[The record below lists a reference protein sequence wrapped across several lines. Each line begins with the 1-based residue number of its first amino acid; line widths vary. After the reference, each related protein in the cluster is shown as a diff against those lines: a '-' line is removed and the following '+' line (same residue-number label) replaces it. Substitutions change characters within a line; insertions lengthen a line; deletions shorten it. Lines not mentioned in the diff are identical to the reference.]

1 MSFTGKKQKTS
12 LYYIFNVNSMKTND
26 VNKKVDRTTIITIL
40 TIYYALY
47 QYPLSIILAKV
58 GVTACRAVI
67 ILDKNINN
75 FGQF

>member
-1 MSFTGKKQKTS
+1 
-12 LYYIFNVNSMKTND
+12 MKTND

-75 FGQF
+75 FGHSCISPWQYNHVIQRS

>member
-1 MSFTGKKQKTS
+1 
-12 LYYIFNVNSMKTND
+12 MKTND
-26 VNKKVDRTTIITIL
+26 VNKKVDRTTTITIL

-47 QYPLSIILAKV
+47 EYPLSIILVKV

-75 FGQF
+75 FRQF

>member
-1 MSFTGKKQKTS
+1 MSS
-12 LYYIFNVNSMKTND
+12 VVLIYNVNSMKTND

>member
-1 MSFTGKKQKTS
+1 
-12 LYYIFNVNSMKTND
+12 MKTND

-40 TIYYALY
+40 TIYYAL
-47 QYPLSIILAKV
+47 SIILAKV
-58 GVTACRAVI
+58 GITACQAVI

>member
-1 MSFTGKKQKTS
+1 
-12 LYYIFNVNSMKTND
+12 MKTND
-26 VNKKVDRTTIITIL
+26 VNKKVDRTTTITIL

-58 GVTACRAVI
+58 GVTACRAII

>member
-1 MSFTGKKQKTS
+1 MSYS
-12 LYYIFNVNSMKTND
+12 NVNSMKTND

-47 QYPLSIILAKV
+47 QYLLSIILAKV
-58 GVTACRAVI
+58 CVTCGRAVI